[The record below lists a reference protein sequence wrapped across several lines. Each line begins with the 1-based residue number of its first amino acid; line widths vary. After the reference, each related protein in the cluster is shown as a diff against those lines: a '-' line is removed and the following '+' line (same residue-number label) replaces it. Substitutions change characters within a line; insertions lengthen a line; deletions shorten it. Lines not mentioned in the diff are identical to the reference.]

1 MNIKSILFPTDFSQY
16 NHAALKLASTL
27 AAEARA
33 KLYIVHVHDARE
45 LNALMG
51 EGSYLYAST
60 VWEKERQEAEEKLRE
75 IVPLIAGVAYE
86 HASLTGNPVQEIL
99 EFVENNN
106 IELIVMASHG
116 RTGLSRLLMGSIA
129 EGIMRKATC
138 PVLIVKQPPG
148 DEEPVAT
155 VAFSGTT
162 VTEGTGVSR

>member
-1 MNIKSILFPTDFSQY
+1 MNIKSILFPTDFSHY
-16 NHAALKLASTL
+16 NEAALRLASTL

-33 KLYIVHVHDARE
+33 KLYILHVHDSRE
-45 LNALMG
+45 LNALAG

-60 VWEKERQEAEEKLRE
+60 IWEKEQREAEEQLRE
-75 IVPLIAGVAYE
+75 IVPLLATVAYE
-86 HASLTGNPVQEIL
+86 HVFLTGNPVQEIL
-99 EFVENNN
+99 EFAETNG

-116 RTGLSRLLMGSIA
+116 RTGLPRLLMGSIA

-162 VTEGTGVSR
+162 VSEGTGVSP